1 MAFPTETDLRFY
13 ESKRVPQWAAPLIK
27 ARGKRLP
34 GAETPL
40 ALIDDVVN
48 AHAGE
53 RITSGE
59 CAAHNLL
66 SLARSYRRRGLDLE
80 QRLSELAREPG
91 CLINPEKRASFAR
104 KWARR
109 MQGAASM
116 NAMVLPELPNQGKGL
131 TWEA

>member
-1 MAFPTETDLRFY
+1 MLSLAA

-27 ARGKRLP
+27 ARAKRP
-34 GAETPL
+34 GAETLP
-40 ALIDDVVN
+40 ALIDAVVN

-53 RITSGE
+53 RMTSGE
-59 CAAHNLL
+59 CAVHNLL
-66 SLARSYRRRGLDLE
+66 AIVRSCRRRGLNLE

-109 MQGAASM
+109 MQGSDA
-116 NAMVLPELPNQGKGL
+116 
-131 TWEA
+131 